1 MLIEII
7 LIITNHHNT
16 THRPVSMQ
24 KIFINSFDQLN
35 SFCDSVKHSPWLA
48 VDTEFLRENTYYPVF
63 CLLQVSNGELSACID
78 PLQIDDLSPIKALL
92 FDANILKI
100 FHAAFQDMEIFFH
113 EWGDVPSPIFDTQLA
128 ATITG
133 HGDQLGYGRLVEKTL
148 KITLEKDQS
157 RTDWSMRP
165 LDEKQLDY
173 AHADVIYLGQVYQKL
188 SGQLQASG
196 RSDWLENEYQRFH
209 SADTYNI
216 NPKAIWQK
224 VKGRQHLKGVQL
236 AVLQSLAAW
245 REEYAIKSNK
255 PRRWILK
262 DEVLIDLSRR
272 TPSRIQQLDKIRGLE
287 KGTIKKNGHHLLEL
301 IRTAKQQPKEE
312 WPTENNRP
320 IRLNPQQEAL
330 ADLLTCCLRLA
341 ATENDITPSAL
352 ASRKDLEKLVAGI
365 DGIPLLEGWR
375 YKVAGKLLQDVIN
388 KKLLPGWDRNGKL
401 TLIQE

>member
-1 MLIEII
+1 
-7 LIITNHHNT
+7 
-16 THRPVSMQ
+16 MQ
-24 KIFINSFDQLN
+24 KIYIDTPDQLTE
-35 SFCDSVKHSPWLA
+35 FCETIKTSSWLA

-63 CLLQVSNGELSACID
+63 CLLQVSNGEISACID

-92 FDANILKI
+92 FDKNITKI

-133 HGDQLGYGRLVEKTL
+133 HGDQLGYGRLVQKIL
-148 KITLEKDQS
+148 NITLEKDQS
-157 RTDWSMRP
+157 RTDWTMRP

-188 SGQLQASG
+188 SQQLESSG
-196 RSDWLENEYQRFH
+196 RSGWLENEYRRFH

-216 NPKAIWQK
+216 NPQAIWQK
-224 VKGRQHLKGVQL
+224 VKGRQHLKGIQL
-236 AVLQSLAAW
+236 AVLQTLAAW
-245 REEYAIKSNK
+245 REGYAIKSNK

-301 IRTAKQQPKEE
+301 IRSAKQRPKDE

-320 IRLNPQQEAL
+320 LKLTPQQEAL
-330 ADLLTCCLRLA
+330 ADLLTCCLRLI
-341 ATENDITPSAL
+341 ATENDITPAAM
-352 ASRKDLEKLVAGI
+352 ASRKDLEKLVAGF
-365 DGIPLLEGWR
+365 DDIPLLEGWR
-375 YKVAGKLLQDVIN
+375 DKVAGKLLQDVVN
-388 KKLLPGWDRNGKL
+388 KKLLPGWDSDGSL
-401 TLIQE
+401 SLIEQ

>member
-1 MLIEII
+1 
-7 LIITNHHNT
+7 
-16 THRPVSMQ
+16 MQ
-24 KIFINSFDQLN
+24 KIYIDTSKQL
-35 SFCDSVKHSPWLA
+35 SEFCETIKASPWLA
-48 VDTEFLRENTYYPVF
+48 IDTEFLRENTYYPVF
-63 CLLQVSNGELSACID
+63 CLLQVSNDELSACID
-78 PLQIDDLSPIKALL
+78 PLQIEDLSPIKTLL
-92 FDANILKI
+92 FDESITKI

-133 HGDQLGYGRLVEKTL
+133 HGDQLGYGRLVEKIL
-148 KITLEKDQS
+148 NISLEKDQS

-173 AHADVIYLGQVYQKL
+173 AHADVIYLGRVYQKL
-188 SGQLQASG
+188 SAQLQASG

-216 NPKAIWQK
+216 KPLAIWQK
-224 VKGRQHLKGVQL
+224 VKGRQHLKGIQL
-236 AVLQSLAAW
+236 AVLQTLAAW

-301 IRTAKQQPKEE
+301 IRTAKQRPKDE

-320 IRLNPQQEAL
+320 VKLTSQQEAL
-330 ADLLTCCLRLA
+330 ADLLTCSLRLI
-341 ATENDITPSAL
+341 ATENDITPAAL
-352 ASRKDLEKLVAGI
+352 ASRKELEKLVAGI
-365 DGIPLLEGWR
+365 DDIPLLEGWR
-375 YKVAGKLLQDVIN
+375 YKVAGKQLQDVLS
-388 KKLLPGWDRNGKL
+388 KKLLPGWDNAGNL
-401 TLIQE
+401 SLIQH